1 MHTRLQRQ
9 RKSGFTLMEILIVVT
24 ILGILAAIVIPS
36 FASATN
42 DTRKAAFVGDLRT
55 FENAIRLYYND
66 NSDWPVDG
74 GSGTVP
80 AGLEP
85 YIKVHKWEDG
95 TPIGGV
101 WDNETNDILTVGVGV
116 HFDGSGETRDTDF
129 MTLIDN
135 TVDNG
140 DITSGSF
147 RQYGDRYYRVIRE

>member
-1 MHTRLQRQ
+1 MRSRYPTRHA
-9 RKSGFTLMEILIVVT
+9 GFTLMEVLIVVV

-36 FASATN
+36 FASATD

-55 FENAIRLYYND
+55 FEQAIHLYQND
-66 NSDWPVDG
+66 HSAWPPDG

-85 YIKVHKWEDG
+85 YVKVHKWEGG

-101 WDNETNDILTVGVGV
+101 WDNEFNDVVAVGMGV
-116 HFDGSGETRDTDF
+116 HFNGTGVSRDAAF

-140 DITSGSF
+140 DVSTGSF
-147 RQYGDRYYRVIRE
+147 RQFGDRYYRVIRE